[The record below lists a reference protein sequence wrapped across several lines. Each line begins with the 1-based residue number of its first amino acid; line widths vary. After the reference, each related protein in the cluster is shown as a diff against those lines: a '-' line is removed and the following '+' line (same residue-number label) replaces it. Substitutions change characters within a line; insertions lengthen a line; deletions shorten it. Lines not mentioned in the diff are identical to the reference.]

1 MTPEGELVVNEDAV
15 SDACFCLGYFGLI
28 GNVDISLF
36 DALKKYRQRN
46 EVEVTFKLML
56 QHLLS
61 TTRVHSS
68 VAFDDLLMTTF
79 VGLSIL
85 TYLRTQMDSTLPNV
99 SAKHVEEMSVH
110 QLLND
115 LRRIKIA
122 YSKYGTPRLLN
133 VEQRDRDLVV
143 ALGVP
148 GLFDSAKKVADL
160 LSGRHSAKQLSKR
173 KKKAI

>member
-1 MTPEGELVVNEDAV
+1 MTPKGKLVVNEDAV
-15 SDACFCLGYFGLI
+15 SYACYGLGYFGLI

-46 EVEVTFKLML
+46 EVEVTFKLMF

-68 VAFDDLLMTTF
+68 AAFDGLLMTTF

-85 TYLRTQMDSTLPNV
+85 TYLRTQMDRTVPNELALYPEEL
-99 SAKHVEEMSVH
+99 SARE
-110 QLLND
+110 LLND

-122 YSKYGTPRLLN
+122 YSKNGTPRLLN
-133 VEQRDRDLVV
+133 VEQRDRDLVA
-143 ALGVP
+143 ALGFP

-160 LSGRHSAKQLSKR
+160 LSGRHLAKQLSTR
-173 KKKAI
+173 KKKVI

>member
-1 MTPEGELVVNEDAV
+1 MTPKGELVVNEDAV
-15 SDACFCLGYFGLI
+15 SYACYGLGYFGLI

-46 EVEVTFKLML
+46 EVEVTFKLMF

-68 VAFDDLLMTTF
+68 AACDGLLMTTF

-85 TYLRTQMDSTLPNV
+85 TYLRTQMDSTIPNEL
-99 SAKHVEEMSVH
+99 AKNSEGTSVISKLWTIH
-110 QLLND
+110 ELLKD

-122 YSKYGTPRLLN
+122 YRGLPKIIWGSMFFDPFILSHAPSPFFTNVSPTPLASTTF
-133 VEQRDRDLVV
+133 E
-143 ALGVP
+143 
-148 GLFDSAKKVADL
+148 
-160 LSGRHSAKQLSKR
+160 
-173 KKKAI
+173 

>member
-1 MTPEGELVVNEDAV
+1 MTPKGELVVNEDAV

-46 EVEVTFKLML
+46 EVEVTFKLMF

-68 VAFDDLLMTTF
+68 VAFDGLLMTTF

-122 YSKYGTPRLLN
+122 YSKNGRLRLLN
-133 VEQRDRDLVV
+133 VEQRDLV
-143 ALGVP
+143 ATLGFP

-160 LSGRHSAKQLSKR
+160 LSGRHLAKQLSTR
-173 KKKAI
+173 KKKSI